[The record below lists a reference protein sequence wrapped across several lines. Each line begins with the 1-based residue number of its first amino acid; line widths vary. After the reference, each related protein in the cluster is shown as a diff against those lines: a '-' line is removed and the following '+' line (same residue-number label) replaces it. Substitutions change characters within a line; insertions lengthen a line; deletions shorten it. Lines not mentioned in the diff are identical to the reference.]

1 MVKVFDSEK
10 SVIDIVRESLAVNEE
25 GTVFFKCREGRGS
38 GKATEIP
45 GGQFDE
51 FVSLMVKLQAVRK
64 DLEEQQQLDQQV
76 TSQDSQD
83 TE

>member
-1 MVKVFDSEK
+1 MVKVFDNDK

-45 GGQFDE
+45 GDQFDE

-64 DLEEQQQLDQQV
+64 DLEDQQQSDQNDANQED
-76 TSQDSQD
+76 QD
-83 TE
+83 